1 MYKKNNRILIV
12 FLLIFS
18 FVITSVSI
26 YGDHTPKSGRDIKL
40 LLLEKNSNLFTNTEV
55 NIKNNSGEILDKYT
69 EDSYL
74 EINMNWSIPE
84 ELEGKLQQGDFYDL
98 DIPNNL
104 TDISIHKSENIQ
116 LNKDTIRIFKKK

>member
-55 NIKNNSGEILDKYT
+55 NIKNNSGEILDKY
-69 EDSYL
+69 
-74 EINMNWSIPE
+74 
-84 ELEGKLQQGDFYDL
+84 
-98 DIPNNL
+98 
-104 TDISIHKSENIQ
+104 
-116 LNKDTIRIFKKK
+116 